1 MDKKDQIITVALKL
15 FAKNG
20 FEKTS
25 VAAICEEA
33 EVSKGLVFHHFKNKN
48 ELLREVFNYISKI
61 IDETDDNYLA
71 VKEPKARLETLI
83 EAIFTGMA
91 VPEHRAIYQFNFNV
105 MVQPTTRALLID
117 LIDERMDGLRAGAE
131 EVFEYLGHPQ
141 PAVISRMFVAEIDGI
156 ALNYLLNDDF
166 PLEAV
171 KQEFIKKYC

>member
-1 MDKKDQIITVALKL
+1 MDKKDQIIEVALQL

-20 FEKTS
+20 FEKTPVS
-25 VAAICEEA
+25 AICEEA

-48 ELLREVFNYISKI
+48 ELLREVFKYITKI
-61 IDETDDNYLA
+61 IDETDDSFLA
-71 VKEPKARLETLI
+71 VEDPKQRLKTLI
-83 EAIFTGMA
+83 EAIFAGMS

-105 MVQPTTRALLID
+105 MVQPITRALLID
-117 LIDERMDGLRAGAE
+117 LIDERMDALREGAE
-131 EVFEYLGHPQ
+131 EVFEYLGHAQ

>member
-25 VAAICEEA
+25 VSAICEEA

-61 IDETDDNYLA
+61 IDETDDSYLA

-117 LIDERMDGLRAGAE
+117 LIDERMDGLRAGVE
-131 EVFEYLGHPQ
+131 EVFEYLGHQQ